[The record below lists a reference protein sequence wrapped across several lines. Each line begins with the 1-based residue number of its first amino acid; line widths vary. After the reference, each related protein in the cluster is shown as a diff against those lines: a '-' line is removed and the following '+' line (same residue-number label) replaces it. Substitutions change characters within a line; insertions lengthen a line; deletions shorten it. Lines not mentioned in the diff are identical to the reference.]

1 MGLALK
7 KWCHLIFAFLVVAVA
22 VFVTVRA
29 TGAPGV
35 FKQGPRSSKETDIVQ
50 TILYKGS
57 RKKVIFLMVGPLRG
71 GGGRGVIGRT
81 LRKNFFE
88 TVFF

>member
-50 TILYKGS
+50 TILY
-57 RKKVIFLMVGPLRG
+57 
-71 GGGRGVIGRT
+71 
-81 LRKNFFE
+81 
-88 TVFF
+88 